1 MKASKNTKISAAIFR
16 GVIMVSVLTT
26 ALTLRAKQDDVG
38 KAKYDATSSQQTA
51 RSDDTATC
59 LNKAAKMNMATI
71 KVAELA
77 TQKAENA
84 ELKRFSQALE
94 KDHTKAQSE
103 VERIAQKHNVT
114 LQTSLDPKCEAE
126 ISRLQALS
134 GAEFDKEFAKGAI
147 EGHAMALQHLQKAS
161 QEAKDSDLA
170 QYTKDMLSR
179 VKSHQRQAR
188 EVAKAVGVDEATITS
203 LENKAKD
210 SVGSPGETTETG
222 TSSSK
227 ASDRQDPKGSPSEK

>member
-1 MKASKNTKISAAIFR
+1 M
-16 GVIMVSVLTT
+16 LTT
-26 ALTLRAKQDDVG
+26 ALTLRANEDNVAKQKNDT
-38 KAKYDATSSQQTA
+38 ASSQQSA

-59 LNKAAKMNMATI
+59 LNKAAKMNTAII

-94 KDHTKAQSE
+94 KDHKKAQAE

-126 ISRLQALS
+126 ISRLQTLS
-134 GAEFDKEFAKGAI
+134 GAEFDKEFAKGAV
-147 EGHAMALQHLQKAS
+147 EGHAVALEHLQKAS
-161 QEAKDSDLA
+161 KEVKDPDLA

-179 VKSHQRQAR
+179 VKSHQRHAR

-227 ASDRQDPKGSPSEK
+227 DSDRPDRKRSPSEK